1 MLKITI
7 RFNGNANQGSFAID
21 AIATTLGGNWSEK
34 SSADSSGILT
44 DVDPGTR
51 EWVEEILGNDERVE
65 SYAITEE

>member
-21 AIATTLGGNWSEK
+21 SIATTLGGNWSEK
-34 SSADSSGILT
+34 SSTDSFGILT
-44 DVDPGTR
+44 DVDSGIR
-51 EWVEEILGNDERVE
+51 EVEETLGNDERVE

>member
-1 MLKITI
+1 MLKIKI

-34 SSADSSGILT
+34 SSILT

>member
-21 AIATTLGGNWSEK
+21 AFATTLDGNWSEK
-34 SSADSSGILT
+34 SSTDSFGILT
-44 DVDPGTR
+44 DVDSGIR
-51 EWVEEILGNDERVE
+51 EVEEILGNDERVE

>member
-1 MLKITI
+1 MLKIKI

-21 AIATTLGGNWSEK
+21 SIATTLGGNWSGK
-34 SSADSSGILT
+34 SSTDSSGILT

>member
-1 MLKITI
+1 MLKIKI

-21 AIATTLGGNWSEK
+21 SIATTLGGNWSEE
-34 SSADSSGILT
+34 SSTGSSGILT

-65 SYAITEE
+65 SYTITEE

>member
-1 MLKITI
+1 MLKIKV
-7 RFNGNANQGSFAID
+7 RFIGNANQGSFAID
-21 AIATTLGGNWSEK
+21 AIATTLGGNWTSR
-34 SSADSSGILT
+34 SSTDSSGILT

>member
-1 MLKITI
+1 MLKIKI

-21 AIATTLGGNWSEK
+21 SIATTLGGNWSGK
-34 SSADSSGILT
+34 SSTDSFGILT

>member
-21 AIATTLGGNWSEK
+21 SIATTLGGNWSEK
-34 SSADSSGILT
+34 SSTDSFGILT
-44 DVDPGTR
+44 DVDSGIR
-51 EWVEEILGNDERVE
+51 EWVEETLENDEEVE